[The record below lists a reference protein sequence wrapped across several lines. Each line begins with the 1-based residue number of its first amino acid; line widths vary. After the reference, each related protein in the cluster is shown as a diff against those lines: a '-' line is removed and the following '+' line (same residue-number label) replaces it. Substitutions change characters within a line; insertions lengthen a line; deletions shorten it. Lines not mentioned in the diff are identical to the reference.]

1 MSKTQL
7 LSTFILHIFLFRSQK
22 SQNGSKYFIIYYF
35 YWKNVDYIFVESS
48 RKETEA
54 LIDEMDETSYI

>member
-1 MSKTQL
+1 M
-7 LSTFILHIFLFRSQK
+7 FRSQK